1 MCRSLVVLTGL
12 LSVAAAGNGADPLAT
27 RIDQLIGEKAKSA
40 KLSSPADDAEFL
52 RRIILDLAGRVPTR
66 DETAKFLADTS
77 TGKRAAMIDSLLNGP
92 DYPKRMSDQF
102 HVMFM
107 ERLGDHADWATYL
120 QEAFKTNKPWNVMAK
135 DMLRADAG
143 DPAAKGA
150 SYFMSKRLENYGQ
163 QPVDYSALTRDIG
176 RLFLGKNLQCA
187 ECHDH
192 LFIADYKQKD
202 FKGLSAFVQ
211 NAFLNDEKT
220 ASVGE
225 KPLAGKVPFMSVFKK
240 VPKETGPGLPGG
252 KELEV
257 AVFKK
262 GDEYTKA
269 PDPKTKNPGRL
280 KYSPL
285 TLLSEQI
292 PSKDTPDFARNAVNR
307 IWFLMLGRGI
317 VHPLDLHHAGNPPS
331 HPELLTLLAE
341 EFVSH
346 GYDIKWLIAEIARSQ
361 TYQRSSRLPE
371 GVAKAEP
378 HLFTT
383 ALEKRL
389 SSEQLLASFL
399 TVLNVKAD
407 AAAKAK
413 IMKAYANAPRD
424 PEDEIAPMLKG
435 ALFLLND
442 PLVLGWLAPQPGSVV
457 DGLSKKSDGE
467 LADELYM
474 TALSRR
480 PTHAEKE
487 TVNAY
492 MGKHATKRPEAVARI
507 LWAMLASTEFG
518 INH

>member
-1 MCRSLVVLTGL
+1 MSRVLILAGL
-12 LSVAAAGNGADPLAT
+12 FCVAMAASAADPLSA
-27 RIDQLIGEKAKSA
+27 RIDQRIAEKAKAVQLSA
-40 KLSSPADDAEFL
+40 PADDAEFL
-52 RRIILDLAGRVPTR
+52 RRVSLDLAGRIPTR
-66 DETAKFLADTS
+66 DEAATFLADGS
-77 TGKRAAMIDSLLNGP
+77 AGKRAALINALLNGP
-92 DYPKRMSDQF
+92 DYPKRMSEQF

-107 ERLGDHADWATYL
+107 ERLGDHADWSAYL
-120 QEAFKTNKPWNVMAK
+120 LESFKKNKPWNVMAK

-143 DPAAKGA
+143 NPEAKGA
-150 SYFMSKRLENYGQ
+150 SYFLSKRLENYGQ

-176 RLFLGKNLQCA
+176 RLFLGKDFRCA

-192 LFIADYKQKD
+192 LFIDEYKQKD
-202 FKGLSAFVQ
+202 FKGLFAFVQ
-211 NAFLNDEKT
+211 NAFLNDEKA

-262 GDEYTKA
+262 GEEYAKA
-269 PDPKTKNPGRL
+269 PDPKAKNPGQL
-280 KYSPL
+280 KFSPL
-285 TLLSEQI
+285 TLLSEQV
-292 PSKDTPDFARNAVNR
+292 PSKETPDFARNMANR
-307 IWFLMLGRGI
+307 IWFLMLGRGL

-331 HPELLTLLAE
+331 HPALLTLLAE
-341 EFVSH
+341 EFVAH

-361 TYQRSSRLPE
+361 TYQRSSRLPD
-371 GVAKAEP
+371 GVTKAEP
-378 HLFTT
+378 HLFVT

-389 SSEQLLASFL
+389 SAEQLLASFQ

-413 IMKAYANAPRD
+413 ILKAFANAPRD

-442 PLVLGWLAPQPGSVV
+442 PLILGWLTPQPGNGV
-457 DGLSKKSDGE
+457 DLLSKKADGD
-467 LADELYM
+467 LTDALYL
-474 TALSRR
+474 TALSRP
-480 PTHAEKE
+480 PTDQERQ
-487 TVNAY
+487 TLSVY
-492 MGKHATKRPEAVARI
+492 MKKHGAQRPEAVARL